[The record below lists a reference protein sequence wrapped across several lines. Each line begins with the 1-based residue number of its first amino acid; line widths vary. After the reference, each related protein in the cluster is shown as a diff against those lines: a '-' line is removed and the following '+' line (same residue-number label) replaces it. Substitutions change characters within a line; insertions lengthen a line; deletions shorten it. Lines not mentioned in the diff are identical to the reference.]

1 MPTNLVTAVT
11 KLLTP
16 DTLSRLAS
24 GLGFDQTSV
33 EKAASAGVPGLL
45 AALVSNVAKPGG
57 ATMLGNAVA
66 QQQPGLLSSL
76 TNIIGS
82 SGQNDLIESGMG
94 TLSSLLG
101 PSTMAVLTNA
111 VRKYAG
117 LDESASKGLM
127 GFLGPLVMGVLGQQ
141 QRSAGLDA
149 SGLAQLLL
157 SQKDNIARALP
168 AGFSRYLSGTGIL
181 DQVPGS
187 ASMQR
192 AGEDDSAASPWSA
205 WLVPALCV
213 AALIAL
219 GAYLI
224 GPRAT
229 KEVAT
234 APPAFTVTAEEVG
247 NWTGKPVYSSDNKK
261 IGEVVEIVRGPD
273 NKLTEVVADTGTV
286 LGMGAKRYR
295 IASEKITE
303 MKPDGVV
310 VSLTESEVK
319 SAPPASE
326 SHPQ

>member
-1 MPTNLVTAVT
+1 MPTNLVTAAT

-16 DTLSRLAS
+16 DMLSRFAS
-24 GLGFDQTSV
+24 GLGFDQGSI
-33 EKAASAGVPGLL
+33 EKAATAGVPGLL
-45 AALVSNVAKPGG
+45 AALASNVAKPSG

-66 QQQPGLLSSL
+66 QQQPGLLTGL
-76 TNIIGS
+76 ANIVGS
-82 SGQNDLIESGMG
+82 SGQKDLIQSGMA
-94 TLSSLLG
+94 TLASLLG
-101 PSTMAVLTNA
+101 PGTLAVLTNA
-111 VRKYAG
+111 VKKYAG
-117 LDESASKGLM
+117 LDETASKGLM
-127 GFLGPLVMGVLGQQ
+127 GFLGPLVLSVLGQQ

-168 AGFSRYLSGTGIL
+168 AGFARYLSGTGIL
-181 DQVPGS
+181 DQVTGP
-187 ASMQR
+187 ASKQ
-192 AGEDDSAASPWSA
+192 AAADADAASSQWG
-205 WLVPALCV
+205 WLAPALAV

-224 GPRAT
+224 GHSGTR
-229 KEVAT
+229 EVAT
-234 APPAFTVTAEEVG
+234 APGASTVATDEAR

-261 IGEVVEIVRGPD
+261 IGEVIEIMRGPD
-273 NKLTEVVADTGTV
+273 NKISEVVVDTGTF
-286 LGMGAKRYR
+286 LGMGAQRYR

-319 SAPPASE
+319 AAPPASE